1 MRNATCNRSGAPAA
15 PSGATWAISK
25 RTSTTPIRR
34 INLTA
39 KKGGD
44 ASITIQFGACDG
56 KIANCLQIKK
66 GWNYTVRLYR
76 LWRGSPERRLKI
88 SRCAAGAMTRPPAV

>member
-1 MRNATCNRSGAPAA
+1 MRNATCNRSGASAA

-66 GWNYTVRLYR
+66 GWNYTVRLYP
-76 LWRGSPERRLKI
+76 RGAEVLS
-88 SRCAAGAMTRPPAV
+88 GA